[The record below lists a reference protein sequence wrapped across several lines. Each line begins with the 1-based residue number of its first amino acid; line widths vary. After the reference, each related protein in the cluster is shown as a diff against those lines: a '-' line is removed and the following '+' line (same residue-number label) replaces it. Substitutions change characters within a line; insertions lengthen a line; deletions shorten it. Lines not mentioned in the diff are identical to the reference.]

1 MERNEIGSALA
12 FDVCDCIIVSGTDA
26 TMAEHIKKI
35 QERNFVVMT
44 PERTFTPTNLGL
56 SLVDG
61 LIPCPIS
68 ILERPLVQGTTQCSS
83 TSPFPSHTCA
93 ANWRPT

>member
-1 MERNEIGSALA
+1 
-12 FDVCDCIIVSGTDA
+12 
-26 TMAEHIKKI
+26 MAEHIKKI

-61 LIPCPIS
+61 S
-68 ILERPLVQGTTQCSS
+68 YAILYCRATRL
-83 TSPFPSHTCA
+83 
-93 ANWRPT
+93 